1 MARSGRLEPIQDDG
15 GNVSRGKF
23 NSKQYPWEQGPY
35 LQGDIKLTEEQAKN
49 GLLNERYRWVDA
61 TVPYVISGDFTP
73 EQLAIIEASFEE
85 YHTKTC
91 VKFVPRTDE
100 RDYIDIKSDQTG
112 CWSYVGRIGFK
123 QVVNLQT
130 PECEFCGS
138 CVRYTGTPIHELMHA
153 IGFHHE
159 QTRWDR
165 DDYVTI
171 FEENIDPDMFY
182 NFDKYDEAY
191 ITAYGQPY
199 DWGSVM
205 HYSEYS
211 FSINGEPTIL
221 SKPEGTPLGNDEGL
235 TDVDVAKINAM
246 YNC

>member
-1 MARSGRLEPIQDDG
+1 MYRFYLLTILNLALSLPFG
-15 GNVSRGKF
+15 GKF

-49 GLLNERYRWVDA
+49 GLINERYRWVDA

-73 EQLAIIEASFEE
+73 QQLAIIEASFEE

-100 RDYIDIKSDQTG
+100 TDYIDIQSEQTG
-112 CWSYVGRIGFK
+112 CWSYIGRIGNV

-130 PECEFCGS
+130 GS
-138 CVRYTGTPIHELMHA
+138 CVLYTGTPIHELMHA
-153 IGFHHE
+153 IGFYHE
-159 QTRWDR
+159 QSRWDR

-171 FEENIDPDMFY
+171 LEENIEADKLH
-182 NFDKYDEAY
+182 NFNKYDEDR
-191 ITAYGQPY
+191 ITAFGQPY

-205 HYSEYS
+205 HYSEYA
-211 FSINGEPTIL
+211 FSNNGEPTIV
-221 SKPEGTPLGNDEGL
+221 SKPEGIPLGNDEGL
-235 TDVDVAKINAM
+235 TDVDAAKINAM

>member
-1 MARSGRLEPIQDDG
+1 M
-15 GNVSRGKF
+15 
-23 NSKQYPWEQGPY
+23 
-35 LQGDIKLTEEQAKN
+35 
-49 GLLNERYRWVDA
+49 
-61 TVPYVISGDFTP
+61 
-73 EQLAIIEASFEE
+73 AIIEASFEE

-100 RDYIDIKSDQTG
+100 TDYIDIQSEQTG
-112 CWSYVGRIGFK
+112 CWSYVGRIGNV

-153 IGFHHE
+153 IGFFHE
-159 QTRWDR
+159 QSRWDR

-171 FEENIDPDMFY
+171 FEENIDSDKLN
-182 NFDKYDEAY
+182 NFDKYEEDR
-191 ITAYGQPY
+191 ITAFGQPY

-205 HYSEYS
+205 HYSEYA
-211 FSINGEPTIL
+211 FSNNGEPTIV

-235 TDVDVAKINAM
+235 TDVDAAKINAM